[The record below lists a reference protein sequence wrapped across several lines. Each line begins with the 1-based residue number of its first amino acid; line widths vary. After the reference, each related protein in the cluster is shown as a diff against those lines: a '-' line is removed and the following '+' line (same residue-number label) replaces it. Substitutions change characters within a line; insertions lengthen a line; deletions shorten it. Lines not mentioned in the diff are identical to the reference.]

1 MFRVR
6 VHIENPKLR
15 TVLKLETSL
24 SSSILPQK
32 GMVMKLM
39 MRAQMSQPLP
49 SPDLNISDGA
59 DDDRRLPCPIRFV
72 NNYYMNLVYIIAKF
86 VPSTRYSYHI

>member
-1 MFRVR
+1 MALEFRDVFI
-6 VHIENPKLR
+6 V
-15 TVLKLETSL
+15 
-24 SSSILPQK
+24 SSMLPQK

-72 NNYYMNLVYIIAKF
+72 NNYYMNLAYIIATMF
-86 VPSTRYSYHI
+86 QVPGILIIFKSIKGLKAF

>member
-1 MFRVR
+1 MALKFRDFFIV
-6 VHIENPKLR
+6 
-15 TVLKLETSL
+15 
-24 SSSILPQK
+24 SSMLPQK

-59 DDDRRLPCPIRFV
+59 DDDRRLPCPSRFV
-72 NNYYMNLVYIIAKF
+72 NNYYMNLAYIIATMF
-86 VPSTRYSYHI
+86 QVPGILIIFKSIKGLKAF